1 MGIFAKN
8 KDFFGLD
15 IGTTG
20 IRVVQL
26 AAAGNKPNLMRFG
39 SIKVDS
45 KIVQSN
51 APSDQS
57 KLAGIIKKLITES
70 GIKSETVVIG
80 VPSTQVYSSVM
91 ETAQLTHQELSKSIN
106 YLAEKYIPVPIDQVK
121 LDWAQLGPSPTDPT
135 KQEVLLLSARNS
147 FTEARLEMLAS
158 IGLDV
163 ISVQPEALASGRA
176 LIASGSI
183 EPSLVLDI
191 GANSSDLS
199 IFVNGAPR
207 LIRSIPVGGNTFVK
221 SVMQVLR
228 VDEDQAAQFVFKFG
242 LNQQKLEGQIYESIY
257 PSLKSL
263 IEEVNKS
270 IQFFVNRYK
279 GSKVTKIIV
288 TGQAS
293 SVPELPLYIVNQ
305 TQIAVEIGNS
315 WVNVNYPS
323 STTEKLM
330 AESTQFSVAVGLAEA
345 KI

>member
-26 AAAGNKPNLMRFG
+26 AGGNEKPNLMRFG
-39 SIKVDS
+39 SIRIDPKLA
-45 KIVQSN
+45 KSN
-51 APSDQS
+51 APGDQS
-57 KLAGIIKKLITES
+57 KLAQIIKKLVVES
-70 GIKSETVVIG
+70 GIQSESVVIG
-80 VPSTQVYSSVM
+80 VPSQQVYSSVI
-91 ETAQLTHQELSKSIN
+91 ETAQLTPQELSKSIN
-106 YLAEKYIPVPIDQVK
+106 YLAEKYIPVSLDQVK

-147 FTEARLEMLAS
+147 FTEARLEMLGS

-163 ISVQPEALASGRA
+163 ISVQPDALAAGRS
-176 LIASGSI
+176 LIPAGSI
-183 EPSLVLDI
+183 EPCLILDL

-199 IFVNGAPR
+199 IVHNGAPR
-207 LIRSIPVGGNTFVK
+207 LIRSIPVGGHTFVK
-221 SVMQVLR
+221 SVMQSMSVE
-228 VDEDQAAQFVFKFG
+228 EDQASQFVFKFG
-242 LNQQKLEGQIYESIY
+242 LNQQKLEGQIYAAMH
-257 PSLKSL
+257 PSLNSL

-270 IQFFVNRYK
+270 IQFFMNKYK
-279 GSKVTKIIV
+279 GSKVNKIIV

-293 SVPELPLYIVNQ
+293 AVPELPLYIVNQ

-315 WVNVNYPS
+315 WTNVNYPNS
-323 STTEKLM
+323 STEKLM
-330 AESTQFSVAVGLAEA
+330 VASTQFSVAVGLAEV